1 MEHYLFLPSLLFL
14 FLCLRRSVG
23 IWESCFQCFWVY
35 LWTYGNTKMQENCQ
49 EVFRWTYLFPS
60 VGCKS
65 QKSRW
70 VLFFIFISSLL
81 SLVYFALT
89 YPTTGGLSILVTLI
103 KQNLFC
109 CYLPPSRQV
118 WTSNPNQFAEDE
130 DDDTFSFSVR
140 IAVQDVLLVSE
151 WNSFNIQFTP
161 SVLVCTPFSYG
172 AHLLCYN

>member
-1 MEHYLFLPSLLFL
+1 M
-14 FLCLRRSVG
+14 
-23 IWESCFQCFWVY
+23 
-35 LWTYGNTKMQENCQ
+35 
-49 EVFRWTYLFPS
+49 
-60 VGCKS
+60 
-65 QKSRW
+65 
-70 VLFFIFISSLL
+70 FFIFISSLL

-130 DDDTFSFSVR
+130 DDDTFSFSVC
-140 IAVQDVLLVSE
+140 IAAQDVLLVSE

-161 SVLVCTPFSYG
+161 SVLVRTLFSYG
-172 AHLLCYN
+172 AHLLCYNWLMVRNLPVHYTRLRLISIHPLVCFKHVNWM

>member
-1 MEHYLFLPSLLFL
+1 MNLFISK
-14 FLCLRRSVG
+14 C
-23 IWESCFQCFWVY
+23 C
-35 LWTYGNTKMQENCQ
+35 T
-49 EVFRWTYLFPS
+49 
-60 VGCKS
+60 CKS

-140 IAVQDVLLVSE
+140 IAAQDVLLVSE

-161 SVLVCTPFSYG
+161 SVLVRTLFSYG
-172 AHLLCYN
+172 AHLLCYNWLMVRNLPVHYTRLRLISIHPLVCFKHVNWM